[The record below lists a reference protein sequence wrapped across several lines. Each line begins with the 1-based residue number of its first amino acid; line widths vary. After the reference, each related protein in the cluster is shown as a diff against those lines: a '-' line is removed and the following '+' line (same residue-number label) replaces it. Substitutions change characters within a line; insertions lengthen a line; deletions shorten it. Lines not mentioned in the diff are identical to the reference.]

1 MTSYTYAEN
10 DVEQLLA
17 NPAEEHIGHHAP
29 LDPLIQVEEVADV
42 PHADLVVLKTVGRK
56 RILAAQLSRPIIVRI
71 VM

>member
-17 NPAEEHIGHHAP
+17 NPAQEDIGHHAH
-29 LDPLIQVEEVADV
+29 LDSLIQVEEVVDV

-56 RILAAQLSRPIIVRI
+56 RILAAQLSRSIIVRI